1 MKKVSTFLIFIILL
15 ESMSFSY
22 AWKNCKYTSQIEEC
36 REANK
41 SWSPLAI
48 EEFLCVS
55 EISDEGMVY
64 NLILNDK
71 FKKIDEAA
79 DGYLEYLENDKSRFF
94 GPEQREPF
102 FRWVDEI
109 HEAYWKQWKFYKDY
123 IDQLAEVRAEA
134 VECLWWKTSVV
145 ELKNN
150 FEKSNGVNNL
160 IEDKLSRRRKVSV
173 DILTLNKQQ
182 IRDDSSK
189 KSMQIRR
196 TMYDSVSNLFMI
208 NLWYLMRIMFKWA
221 SKTKNPY

>member
-1 MKKVSTFLIFIILL
+1 MKKISAFLIFIMLL
-15 ESMSFSY
+15 ESISFSY
-22 AWKNCKYTSQIEEC
+22 AWNNCKYTSQIKEC

-41 SWSPLAI
+41 SWSPRAI
-48 EEFLCVS
+48 TDFLCVS
-55 EISDEGMVY
+55 EINDEKMIY
-64 NLILNDK
+64 NLILDDK

-79 DGYLEYLENDKSRFF
+79 DEYLEYLENDKARFF
-94 GPEQREPF
+94 WPEQKEPF
-102 FRWVDEI
+102 LRWIDEI
-109 HEAYWKQWKFYKDY
+109 YEAYWKQWKFYKNY
-123 IDQLAEVRAEA
+123 IDQLAEVRVET

-145 ELKNN
+145 EIKNK
-150 FEKSNGVNNL
+150 FESSNQVNNL
-160 IEDKLSRRRKVSV
+160 IEDKLSRRRKVAI

-189 KSMQIRR
+189 KFMQIRR